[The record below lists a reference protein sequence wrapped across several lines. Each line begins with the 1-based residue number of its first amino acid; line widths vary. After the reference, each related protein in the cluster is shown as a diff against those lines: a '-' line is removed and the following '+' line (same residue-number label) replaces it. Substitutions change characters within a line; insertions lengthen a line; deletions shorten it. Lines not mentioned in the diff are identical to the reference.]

1 MRNRFVFY
9 EDVNK
14 TPVRAAGHLYSTRSK
29 AEYTYKQ
36 PVATRHLGKR
46 ASPPSYINTTTIFKQ
61 TRLELSQTGT
71 KRTNSANW
79 AGSLHIDSP

>member
-14 TPVRAAGHLYSTRSK
+14 TPFRAAGHLYSTRSK

-36 PVATRHLGKR
+36 PVATRDLGKR
-46 ASPPSYINTTTIFKQ
+46 ASPPSHVNTTTLFKQ
-61 TRLELSQTGT
+61 TRHEPSQSGT
-71 KRTNSANW
+71 KRTNSANR
-79 AGSLHIDSP
+79 AGSLHINSP

>member
-1 MRNRFVFY
+1 MPNRFVFY

-36 PVATRHLGKR
+36 PAATRYLGKR

-61 TRLELSQTGT
+61 TRLEPSQTDT

-79 AGSLHIDSP
+79 AVSLHIDSP